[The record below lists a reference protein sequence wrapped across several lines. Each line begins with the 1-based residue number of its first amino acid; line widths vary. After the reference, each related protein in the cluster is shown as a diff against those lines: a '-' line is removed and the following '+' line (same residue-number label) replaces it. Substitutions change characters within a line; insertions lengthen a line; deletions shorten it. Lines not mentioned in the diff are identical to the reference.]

1 MVNVYVVLLFMK
13 LWQSVKDLG
22 QDFVQY
28 KSISMIV
35 LALQNVASMTIKF
48 GLNMETISQALNQAM
63 SQHLIYL

>member
-63 SQHLIYL
+63 SQHLI

>member
-63 SQHLIYL
+63 SQHLIHL